1 MNAKKKTVKKS
12 PSTKS
17 SGKVKDLQP
26 RKDAKGGTEVRRYD
40 IVGAFPKKLEF
51 SSMKSSG

>member
-17 SGKVKDLQP
+17 SGKVKDMQP
-26 RKDAKGGTEVRRYD
+26 KKDAKAGAEVRRYD

-51 SSMKSSG
+51 SSMKSSD